1 MAFAGGIAFEAVR
14 SPKVIW
20 AVIKARIA
28 GIGYGT
34 RQKALEIEHLAAQF
48 ESLGLDYRAACVEA
62 DRVVAANSLRRSDS
76 SLHYELFAGI
86 SRSFRPRRVLEIGTF
101 RGEFTAYLSSLFPDA
116 YIETWDLP
124 EVQEGDMRN
133 YVDKLMVHYHDQRA
147 SRLENLG
154 GRTNVQQIRRDST
167 SLFKE
172 TETFDLIWVDGDHT
186 FPVIAF
192 DLINALRLSNTVSWI
207 AIDDIKLAEMRR
219 SVLSST
225 EGFRCIEHLVRSGHV
240 TSRLIYK
247 RVGASG
253 RRWRD
258 DRRRK
263 HIAVLRRS
271 SE

>member
-1 MAFAGGIAFEAVR
+1 MR

-20 AVIKARIA
+20 AVIKARAA
-28 GIGYGT
+28 GIGYGPREKT
-34 RQKALEIEHLAAQF
+34 QELEYLAEQF
-48 ESLGLDYRAACVEA
+48 GSLGLDYEASRTEAA
-62 DRVVAANSLRRSDS
+62 RVVSAGELRRSDN

-86 SRSFRPRRVLEIGTF
+86 SRIFRPRRVLEIGTF

-124 EVQEGDMRN
+124 DVQDGDMKN
-133 YVDKLMVHYHDQRA
+133 YVDKLKVHYHDQRA
-147 SRLENLG
+147 SRLENLE
-154 GRTNVQQIRRDST
+154 GRTNVQQIQRDST

-172 TETFDLIWVDGDHT
+172 AETFDLIWVDGDHT

-192 DLINALRLSNTVSWI
+192 DLINALRLSNVESWI

-225 EGFRCIEHLVRSGHV
+225 EGIRCIEHLVRSGHV

-263 HIAVLRRS
+263 HIAVLKRCT
-271 SE
+271 E